1 MLADYYCDQIFAA
14 FEKNAWTSRMID
26 VCGDTVDGPLDAA
39 TPVRHFDLTVSGFS
53 LADSVDGEAA
63 EDIVLTDFL
72 TRAWLELASSS
83 PTPVPRCPHC
93 DGLRVRPRQFG
104 GPNKQLPGYFCHACR
119 RSFNR
124 LTGTPFARLRNQA
137 KVNALIPMLSRQTAL
152 TNVTERIGMSYEGV
166 LSWLLA
172 FRSYVL
178 ELDPSGDWESRIR
191 LGIHALPH
199 ALCMRCGFEGGFL
212 SGGFDAQRRRRIRCP
227 QCGRHRLLDVTQR
240 EGRALDAVVVRDSIV
255 PAVRRR
261 RKHHP
266 DMAMPPVQRAAR
278 VDDATPNVAVR
289 SLRKLDSVLL
299 PTRRLPR
306 GAVQRGEDAVLSV
319 FLLEQ
324 IDKVLSSDATP
335 VPCPWCGGGRT
346 SYHPY
351 RRPSGL
357 PGFRCQ
363 SCLAYF
369 TRVSNTPLLLPQ
381 ARVHARRFVT
391 MLGWREGFDAAAREL
406 DLGHKVVRR
415 WVRAWRQWLI
425 LLDPSGEMEAR
436 VRLGVPP
443 QPRRS
448 YT

>member
-1 MLADYYCDQIFAA
+1 MRAGVH
-14 FEKNAWTSRMID
+14 E
-26 VCGDTVDGPLDAA
+26 
-39 TPVRHFDLTVSGFS
+39 RHFDLTIGGG
-53 LADSVDGEAA
+53 VDQSRAIDAEAA
-63 EDIVLTDFL
+63 EDPVLTDYL
-72 TRAWLELASSS
+72 SRAWLEFTSSS

-137 KVNALIPMLSRQTAL
+137 KVSGLIPLLSRQATL
-152 TNVTERIGMSYEGV
+152 TQVTERVGMSYEGI

-172 FRSYVL
+172 FRRYAL
-178 ELDPSGDWESRIR
+178 EIDPSGAWEARIR
-191 LGIHALPH
+191 LGMHALPH
-199 ALCMRCGFEGGFL
+199 ARCARCGFEGGFL

-240 EGRALDAVVVRDSIV
+240 EGQALEAVVVRDSIV

-261 RKHHP
+261 RKHYP
-266 DMAMPPVQRAAR
+266 DMAMPSVQLAAR
-278 VDDATPNVAVR
+278 VDDAMPNVAVR
-289 SLRKLDSVLL
+289 SMPKLDDVLL
-299 PTRRLPR
+299 PPRRLPR
-306 GAVQRGEDAVLSV
+306 GAVQRCEDPVLSA
-319 FLLEQ
+319 FLLER
-324 IDKVLSSDATP
+324 IDKALSLDSSP
-335 VPCPWCGGGRT
+335 VPCPWCGGERT

-369 TRVSNTPLLLPQ
+369 TRVSNTPLLLPR
-381 ARVHARRFVT
+381 AREHARRFIS
-391 MLGWREGFDAAAREL
+391 MLGWRESFDAAAREL
-406 DLGHKVVRR
+406 DVGHKVVRR
-415 WVRAWRQWLI
+415 WVRVWRQWLI
-425 LLDPSGEMEAR
+425 LLDPSGEMETR

-448 YT
+448 GI